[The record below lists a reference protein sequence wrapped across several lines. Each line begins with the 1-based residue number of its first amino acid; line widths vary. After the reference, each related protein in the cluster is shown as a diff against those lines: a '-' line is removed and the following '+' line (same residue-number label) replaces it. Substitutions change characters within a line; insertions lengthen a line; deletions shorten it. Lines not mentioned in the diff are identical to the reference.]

1 MKTFTFIFL
10 DNFNDATKF
19 FFGPLNKFF
28 TFIGS
33 IRPNFF
39 DRLHDGKQRIQYSFR
54 RMTVINI
61 GRMDDNNEEVTC
73 CINYNMSFST
83 LDEFPPSNPDSLAD
97 SGVPLTV

>member
-1 MKTFTFIFL
+1 MKTFTFTFIFL

-39 DRLHDGKQRIQYSFR
+39 DRLHDGK
-54 RMTVINI
+54 
-61 GRMDDNNEEVTC
+61 G
-73 CINYNMSFST
+73 CIPILHTGFLM
-83 LDEFPPSNPDSLAD
+83 
-97 SGVPLTV
+97 V

>member
-1 MKTFTFIFL
+1 MKTFTFTFLFL
-10 DNFNDATKF
+10 DHFNDAAKF

-61 GRMDDNNEEVTC
+61 GRMDDNNEGITILYQLQYAAFHPLFV
-73 CINYNMSFST
+73 
-83 LDEFPPSNPDSLAD
+83 FPHRTPIPWPIRGFL
-97 SGVPLTV
+97 